1 MSLSDLK
8 CTGHLLLSAQDATEK
23 WERCVQQ
30 RTADQRMVRPRCLC
44 APAEQRHPGNQLYY
58 GAVRNQRQRETDA
71 KPSEYPI
78 CFRGAQSTPVVTAN
92 TLWDAGR
99 SWKQSVPQDE
109 KLRELNIPL

>member
-1 MSLSDLK
+1 MPQRNGKDVFN
-8 CTGHLLLSAQDATEK
+8 SAQQTREWSDHDAFVPPLSRDT
-23 WERCVQQ
+23 
-30 RTADQRMVRPRCLC
+30 
-44 APAEQRHPGNQLYY
+44 PGNQLYY